1 MEKKKIRES
10 GSLRTNPFPTN
21 SINATRLSSL
31 SLPPKHTS
39 LPFHSIP
46 FHFFLSILPRFGHAR
61 KNKRRKGKNHKGTRE
76 NKSRSLAPSSPPLSL
91 KAASSCHHP
100 LDPPPPPK
108 AGPIGRFTSDLTFG
122 PRENPWKKHLFP
134 GEHFSMG
141 AGRRRRRRRRRS
153 GGVRNTASLR
163 ELGRRATMGL
173 RERDEKPPKGDL
185 EKTFPPF

>member
-46 FHFFLSILPRFGHAR
+46 FHFFLSIFPRFGHAR
-61 KNKRRKGKNHKGTRE
+61 KNKRRKEKNHKGTRE

-100 LDPPPPPK
+100 LDPPPFPLPPK
-108 AGPIGRFTSDLTFG
+108 SWTDRSFHERFNFRP
-122 PRENPWKKHLFP
+122 PREP
-134 GEHFSMG
+134 
-141 AGRRRRRRRRRS
+141 
-153 GGVRNTASLR
+153 V
-163 ELGRRATMGL
+163 
-173 RERDEKPPKGDL
+173 EKAPVPR
-185 EKTFPPF
+185 